1 MADTKMAA
9 KTKIAYVS
17 DATEAPFS
25 CQSKVNQKQG
35 NNMIIIFS

>member
-25 CQSKVNQKQG
+25 CQSK
-35 NNMIIIFS
+35 S